1 MVIDCM
7 GAQISTQALT
17 KNKTYEQFQ
26 GETLAWVQVTEHNE
40 EKQAIEEELS
50 LPV

>member
-1 MVIDCM
+1 MNM
-7 GAQISTQALT
+7 
-17 KNKTYEQFQ
+17 TYGQFK

-40 EKQAIEEELS
+40 ETQAIEEALS